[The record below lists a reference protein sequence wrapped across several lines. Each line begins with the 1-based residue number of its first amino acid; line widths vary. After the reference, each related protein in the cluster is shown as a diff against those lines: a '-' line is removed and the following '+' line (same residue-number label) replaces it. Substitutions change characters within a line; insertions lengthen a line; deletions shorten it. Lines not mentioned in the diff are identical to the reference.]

1 MDYKKLLDYAI
12 EEMKKAGGDKA
23 QATLTVSEKHE
34 LNTESKTVKLMRST
48 DEIHL
53 SLKFIKENRSAS
65 TTINKATEKD
75 IDEAILKLVDLSKSA
90 PMDEANDISDF
101 AEFQAF
107 KHGVLEPDMDAVYA
121 ALETLNHELKTTFEK
136 VSGDAVLSYDRS
148 HKYLMNSNNLYL
160 EEAKGSYNFMMMFAA
175 KDGDKITSFNYTGA
189 SILDLRQKLTEV
201 GLLGDLMHQTIKELE
216 AQPFKGKFVGDV
228 IITPNCLDEFL
239 NYINSSALSD
249 GALITGS
256 SKLKDKIGE
265 KIASPNFTW
274 HSNPLCEDLAHGY
287 RVTGDGF
294 IAEDLTIVENGVLKS
309 FLLSQYG
316 ANKTGKERSKNYGGA
331 YIVEPGE
338 QSLEDLIGNVEKG
351 ILLSRFSGG
360 RPGPDGGFA
369 GVAKNSFYI
378 ENGKIQYPLSDTMI
392 SGNLFELI
400 ENIKGI
406 SNKRVNYGSSILPWI
421 HSTGTTISGQ

>member
-12 EEMKKAGGDKA
+12 EKMSEAGGDKA
-23 QATLTVSEKHE
+23 QVTLTVSEKHE
-34 LNTESKTVKLMRST
+34 LNTESKAVKLLRST
-48 DEIHL
+48 DEINL
-53 SLKFIKENRSAS
+53 SFKYIKDHKSAS
-65 TTINKATEKD
+65 TTINKATEND
-75 IDEAILKLVDLSKSA
+75 IDEAVAKLVELAKSA
-90 PMDEANDISDF
+90 PVDEAQDIAEF
-101 AEFQAF
+101 AEETKFEV
-107 KHGVLEPDMDAVYA
+107 GILEPDMDAVYD
-121 ALETLNHELKTTFEK
+121 ALEDLNQALKTTYTK

-148 HKYLMNSNNLYL
+148 HKYLVNSNNLFL
-160 EEAKGSYNFMMMFAA
+160 EEVRGAYNFSMMFAA

-189 SILDLRQKLTEV
+189 SILDLKQQLTEV
-201 GLLGDLMHQTIKELE
+201 GLLGDLMDQTIKELE

-228 IITPNCLDEFL
+228 IVTPNCVGDFL
-239 NYINSSALSD
+239 SYINGSALSD

-256 SKLKDKIGE
+256 SKLKDKLGE
-265 KIASPNFTW
+265 KIAAPIFTW
-274 HSNPLCEDLAHGY
+274 KSTPKSEELAHGY
-287 RVTGDGF
+287 RITGDGF
-294 IAEDLTIVENGVLKS
+294 IADDLTIVENGVLKT

-331 YIVEPGE
+331 FVVEPG
-338 QSLEDLIGNVEKG
+338 QDSLEKLIGNVKKG

-360 RPGPDGGFA
+360 RPGPDGGFS

-378 ENGKIQYPLSDTMI
+378 EDGKIQYPLSDTMV

-406 SNKRVNYGSSILPWI
+406 SDKRVNYGNSILPWI